1 MNLFLWFQFALVC
14 TIGAMSPGPSLAV
27 VIRNNISYNRLAGIM
42 TSIGHGLGIGVYA
55 TLAVLGLGFL
65 LQTNET
71 IFLLIQILGL
81 SFLFFLGLLFIFKK
95 QTEKKINE
103 DNQNQLNSF
112 LQGFLVA
119 IVNPKIIIWFTA
131 IYSQFIS
138 IEASIFFNL
147 ILILTASFIDAIWYI
162 IVSITITGYGVKN
175 FLINK
180 RKMIQKIT
188 GSFLLIIAISLL
200 YNTIQY

>member
-1 MNLFLWFQFALVC
+1 MSFFIWVQFALVC
-14 TIGAMSPGPSLAV
+14 VIGAMSPGPSLFI
-27 VIRNNISYNRLAGIM
+27 VIRNTIKYNRLAGIM

-95 QTEKKINE
+95 QTEERINE

-119 IVNPKIIIWFTA
+119 IVNPKT
-131 IYSQFIS
+131 
-138 IEASIFFNL
+138 IEFDIKKYL
-147 ILILTASFIDAIWYI
+147 D
-162 IVSITITGYGVKN
+162 
-175 FLINK
+175 
-180 RKMIQKIT
+180 
-188 GSFLLIIAISLL
+188 
-200 YNTIQY
+200 